1 MCTVQRNKSGLT
13 FCRRSTSIN
22 CICFWNPS
30 KSCSICLSFRFT
42 CFWCSSFRVRNS
54 SRKACV
60 QRKKTNRTQFQCFVS
75 LHLLTATVSSNFCR
89 SIFSLVICSSCRV
102 NRTPSERDEESL
114 CFNSRSCRSQIVRNM
129 LDSLM
134 ASLIFKLLDSISALI
149 FSSCF
154 NFKAKAV

>member
-1 MCTVQRNKSGLT
+1 MDLLFVDVV
-13 FCRRSTSIN
+13 RRSIAFVSGIRPKVAQFA
-22 CICFWNPS
+22 CPS
-30 KSCSICLSFRFT
+30 DSRASGAVLSEFAILLVKPV
-42 CFWCSSFRVRNS
+42 C
-54 SRKACV
+54 KG
-60 QRKKTNRTQFQCFVS
+60 KKTNRTQFQFRI